1 MAVNKNFVV
10 KNGIEVAEDLIF
22 ANSDLSKVGIGST
35 IPTTTLDVK
44 GQGIAA
50 EDGKFTGILTATSEL
65 NVGSGGTVITALSS
79 GLIGLGTASPQYNVH
94 VVRPNPEASGEISTS
109 LYVSGDAT
117 VTGRVE
123 ANAITLDEGI
133 ETVNLNTTGITTIAS
148 GTITGDLIVTNEE
161 VYTRFDV
168 VNSGSAAYQ
177 FNATGIGFT
186 QNTNNP
192 PLYLNRGQNYRFNVN
207 ASGHP
212 FLIKTLPG
220 TGTGNQYPNGVENNG
235 AAVGIVTFKVP
246 FNSPNTLYYQCQ
258 NHASMVGVMIIDSD
272 GNTGISSGGTLVGS
286 ASTIDFKS
294 STGEGVEAIVTAGVA
309 TVTFTP
315 GVSIGLAIALGS

>member
-22 ANSDLSKVGIGST
+22 ANSNLDKVGIGST

-50 EDGKFTGILTATSEL
+50 EDGKFTGILTATSDL
-65 NVGSGGTVITALSS
+65 NVGLGGTVVRALGS
-79 GLIGLGTASPQYNVH
+79 GLIGLGTASPEYNVH
-94 VVRPNPEASGEISTS
+94 IVRPNPESSGNISTA
-109 LYVSGDAT
+109 LYVSGDVT

-123 ANAITLDEGI
+123 SNSITVDESI
-133 ETVNLNTTGITTIAS
+133 DTLNLNVTGIS
-148 GTITGDLIVTNEE
+148 TITGLEADQSE
-161 VYTRFDV
+161 VFTQFDV
-168 VNSGSAAYQ
+168 VNSGNAAYQ

-186 QNTNNP
+186 QNTLNP
-192 PLYLNRGQNYRFNVN
+192 PIYLSRGENYRFNVN

-212 FLIKTLPG
+212 FYIKELPG
-220 TGTGNQYPNGVENNG
+220 TGTGNVYNDGVVNNG
-235 AAVGIVTFKVP
+235 AEVGIVTFKVP

-258 NHASMVGVMIIDSD
+258 NHASMLGAMIVGST
-272 GNTGISSGGTLVGS
+272 GNIGIQSSGTLVGS
-286 ASTIDFKS
+286 ASSINIIGAD
-294 STGEGVEAIVTAGVA
+294 AIVTAGVA
-309 TVTFTP
+309 TITITP

>member
-22 ANSDLSKVGIGST
+22 ANSDLDKVGIGST

-50 EDGKFTGILTATSEL
+50 QDGLFTGILTATSEL
-65 NVGSGGTVITALSS
+65 RVGSGGTVITALES

-94 VVRPNPEASGEISTS
+94 IVRPNPETSGNISTA
-109 LYVSGDAT
+109 LYVDGDLT

-123 ANAITLDEGI
+123 SN
-133 ETVNLNTTGITTIAS
+133 NLNVTSIA
-148 GTITGDLIVTNEE
+148 TITGLIADQSE
-161 VYTRFDV
+161 VYTQFDV
-168 VNSGSAAYQ
+168 VNSGVGAYQ

-192 PLYLNRGQNYRFNVN
+192 VLYLDRGQNYRFNVN

-220 TGTGNQYPNGVENNG
+220 IGTGNVYSDGVENNG
-235 AAVGIVTFKVP
+235 AQVGIVTFKVP
-246 FNSPNTLYYQCQ
+246 FNAPNTLYYQCQ
-258 NHASMVGVMIIDSD
+258 HHDSMLGVMIIGSA
-272 GNTGISSGGTLVGS
+272 GNIGIQSGGSLVGA
-286 ASTIDFKS
+286 ASSINFVGADA
-294 STGEGVEAIVTAGVA
+294 VVNAGVA

-315 GVSIGLAIALGS
+315 GISIGLAIALGN

>member
-22 ANSDLSKVGIGST
+22 ANSDLGKVGIGST

-50 EDGKFTGILTATSEL
+50 ENGLFSGIVTAISEL
-65 NVGSGGTVITALSS
+65 NVGSGGTVITALPS

-94 VVRPNPEASGEISTS
+94 IVRPNPEASGQISTS
-109 LYVSGDAT
+109 LYVAGDVT
-117 VTGRVE
+117 ITGRVQS
-123 ANAITLDEGI
+123 NAITNSSELKTSNLD
-133 ETVNLNTTGITTIAS
+133 VTGIATISSIEAS
-148 GTITGDLIVTNEE
+148 QKEIFTQ
-161 VYTRFDV
+161 FDV
-168 VNSGSAAYQ
+168 VNSGSGAYQ

-192 PLYLNRGQNYRFNVN
+192 TLYLNKGQNYRFNVN

-212 FLIKTLPG
+212 FLIKTSPG
-220 TGTGNQYPNGVENNG
+220 TGTGNQYINGVENNG
-235 AAVGIVTFKVP
+235 AQVGIVTFKVP
-246 FNSPNTLYYQCQ
+246 FDAPNTLYYQCQ
-258 NHASMVGVMIIDSD
+258 NHTPMVGVIIIDT
-272 GNTGISSGGTLVGS
+272 GGVTGISSSGTLVGS
-286 ASTIDFKS
+286 ASTINFVGITS
-294 STGEGVEAIVTAGVA
+294 AIVTAGVA

-315 GVSIGLAIALGS
+315 GISIGLAIALGG

>member
-22 ANSDLSKVGIGST
+22 ANSDLGKVGIGST

-50 EDGKFTGILTATSEL
+50 EDGLFTGIVTAISEL
-65 NVGSGGTVITALSS
+65 NVGSGGTVITALPS

-94 VVRPNPEASGEISTS
+94 IVRPSPEASGEISTS
-109 LYVSGDAT
+109 LYVAGDLR
-117 VTGRVE
+117 VTGRVLS
-123 ANAITLDEGI
+123 NAQS
-133 ETVNLNTTGITTIAS
+133 NTTELKTSNLDVTGIATISTLEA
-148 GTITGDLIVTNEE
+148 TQKEIFTQ
-161 VYTRFDV
+161 FDV
-168 VNSGSAAYQ
+168 VNSSSGAYQ

-186 QNTNNP
+186 QNTLNP

-220 TGTGNQYPNGVENNG
+220 TGTDNQYPNGVVNNG
-235 AAVGIVTFKVP
+235 AEVGIVTFKVP

-258 NHASMVGVMIIDSD
+258 NHAPMMGVIIVDSD
-272 GNTGISSGGTLVGS
+272 GNLGIQSGGTLVGA
-286 ASTIDFKS
+286 ASSINFVGADA
-294 STGEGVEAIVTAGVA
+294 VITAGIA
-309 TVTFTP
+309 TVTITP
-315 GVSIGLAIALGS
+315 GVSIGLAIALGG

>member
-22 ANSDLSKVGIGST
+22 ANSDLGKVGIGST

-50 EDGKFTGILTATSEL
+50 EDGLFTGIVTAISEL
-65 NVGSGGTVITALSS
+65 NVGSGGTVITALPS

-94 VVRPNPEASGEISTS
+94 IVRPNPEASGQISTS
-109 LYVSGDAT
+109 LYVAGDLR
-117 VTGRVE
+117 VTGRVLS
-123 ANAITLDEGI
+123 NAQSNTTELDTTNLNVSGI
-133 ETVNLNTTGITTIAS
+133 ATVNSLEAS
-148 GTITGDLIVTNEE
+148 QKEIFTQ
-161 VYTRFDV
+161 FDV
-168 VNSGSAAYQ
+168 VNSGSGAYQ

-212 FLIKTLPG
+212 FLIKTSPG

-246 FNSPNTLYYQCQ
+246 FDAPNTLYYQCQ
-258 NHASMVGVMIIDSD
+258 NHAPMVGVMIIDT
-272 GNTGISSGGTLVGS
+272 GGVTGISSGGTLVGS
-286 ASTIDFKS
+286 ASTINFVGAD
-294 STGEGVEAIVTAGVA
+294 AIVTAGVA

-315 GVSIGLAIALGS
+315 GISIGLAIALGG

>member
-22 ANSDLSKVGIGST
+22 ANSDLGKVGIGST

-50 EDGKFTGILTATSEL
+50 QDGLFTGILTATSEL
-65 NVGSGGTVITALSS
+65 NVGAGGTVITALPS
-79 GLIGLGTASPQYNVH
+79 GLIGLGTASPEYNVH
-94 VVRPNPEASGEISTS
+94 IVRPNPESSGNISTA
-109 LYVSGDAT
+109 LYVDGDLT

-133 ETVNLNTTGITTIAS
+133 ETSNLNVTGIAS
-148 GTITGDLIVTNEE
+148 ITGLTANQSE
-161 VYTRFDV
+161 VYTQFDV
-168 VNSGSAAYQ
+168 VNSGSGAYQ

-186 QNTNNP
+186 QNTLNP
-192 PLYLNRGQNYRFNVN
+192 VLYLDRGQNYRFNVN

-220 TGTGNQYPNGVENNG
+220 TGTGNVYNDGVTNNG

-246 FNSPNTLYYQCQ
+246 FNAPNTLYYQCQ
-258 NHASMVGVMIIDSD
+258 LHASMLGVMIVGSA
-272 GNTGISSGGTLVGS
+272 GNIGIQSGGTLVGA
-286 ASTIDFKS
+286 ASSINFVS
-294 STGEGVEAIVTAGVA
+294 SSGSGVDAVVTAGVA
-309 TVTFTP
+309 TVTITP
-315 GVSIGLAIALGS
+315 GVSIGLVIALGS

>member
-22 ANSDLSKVGIGST
+22 ANSDLGKVGIGST

-50 EDGKFTGILTATSEL
+50 EDGLFTGIVTAISEL
-65 NVGSGGTVITALSS
+65 NVGSGGTVITALPS

-94 VVRPNPEASGEISTS
+94 IVRPNPEASGQISTS
-109 LYVSGDAT
+109 LYVAGDLR
-117 VTGRVE
+117 VTGRVLS
-123 ANAITLDEGI
+123 NAQSNTTELDTTNLNVSGI
-133 ETVNLNTTGITTIAS
+133 ATVNSLEAS
-148 GTITGDLIVTNEE
+148 QKEIFTQ
-161 VYTRFDV
+161 FDV
-168 VNSGSAAYQ
+168 VNSGSGAYQ

-212 FLIKTLPG
+212 FLIKNSPG

-246 FNSPNTLYYQCQ
+246 FDAPNTLYYQCQ
-258 NHASMVGVMIIDSD
+258 NHAPMVGVMIIDT
-272 GNTGISSGGTLVGS
+272 GGVTGISSGGTLVGS
-286 ASTIDFKS
+286 ASTINFVGAD
-294 STGEGVEAIVTAGVA
+294 AIVTAGVA

-315 GVSIGLAIALGS
+315 GISIGLAIALGG

>member
-22 ANSDLSKVGIGST
+22 ATSDLDKVGIGST

-65 NVGSGGTVITALSS
+65 NVGLGGTVITALES
-79 GLIGLGTASPQYNVH
+79 GLIGLGTASPEYNVH
-94 VVRPNPEASGEISTS
+94 IVRPNPEASGNISTA
-109 LYVSGDAT
+109 LYVDGDLT

-123 ANAITLDEGI
+123 SNSITVDESI
-133 ETVNLNTTGITTIAS
+133 DTLNLNVTGIA
-148 GTITGDLIVTNEE
+148 TITGLTADQSE
-161 VYTRFDV
+161 VYTQFDV
-168 VNSGSAAYQ
+168 VNSGSGAYQ

-186 QNTNNP
+186 QNTLNP
-192 PLYLNRGQNYRFNVN
+192 VLYLDRGQNYRFNVN

-220 TGTGNQYPNGVENNG
+220 TGTGNVYNDGVTNNG
-235 AAVGIVTFKVP
+235 AQVGIVTFKVP
-246 FNSPNTLYYQCQ
+246 FNAPNTLYYQCQ
-258 NHASMVGVMIIDSD
+258 LHASMLGVMIIGSA
-272 GNTGISSGGTLVGS
+272 GNIGIQSGGTLVGA
-286 ASTIDFKS
+286 ASSINFVS
-294 STGEGVEAIVTAGVA
+294 SSGSGVDAIVTAGVA

-315 GVSIGLAIALGS
+315 GISIGLAIALGS

>member
-22 ANSDLSKVGIGST
+22 ASSDLDKVGIGST

-50 EDGKFTGILTATSEL
+50 EDGKFTGILTAISEL
-65 NVGSGGTVITALSS
+65 NVGSGGTVITALPS

-94 VVRPNPEASGEISTS
+94 IVRPSPEASGEISTS
-109 LYVSGDAT
+109 LYVSGDVT
-117 VTGRVE
+117 VTGRVQS
-123 ANAITLDEGI
+123 NAITNSSEVRTG
-133 ETVNLNTTGITTIAS
+133 NLSVTGIATIN
-148 GTITGDLIVTNEE
+148 TKEIFTQ
-161 VYTRFDV
+161 FDV

-212 FLIKTLPG
+212 FFIKTSPG
-220 TGTGNQYPNGVENNG
+220 TGTGNQYPNGVVNNG

-246 FNSPNTLYYQCQ
+246 FDAPNTLYYQCQ
-258 NHASMVGVMIIDSD
+258 NHAAMVGVMIIDT
-272 GNTGISSGGTLVGS
+272 GGVTGISSSGTLVGS
-286 ASTIDFKS
+286 ASTINFVGITS
-294 STGEGVEAIVTAGVA
+294 AIVTAGIA

-315 GVSIGLAIALGS
+315 GISIGLAIALGS

>member
-50 EDGKFTGILTATSEL
+50 ENGLFSGIVTAISEL

-79 GLIGLGTASPQYNVH
+79 GLIGLGTESPQYNVH
-94 VVRPNPEASGEISTS
+94 IVRPDPEASGQISTS
-109 LYVSGDAT
+109 LYVDGDVT
-117 VTGRVE
+117 ITGRVQS
-123 ANAITLDEGI
+123 NAITNSSELKTSNLD
-133 ETVNLNTTGITTIAS
+133 VTGIATISFIEAS
-148 GTITGDLIVTNEE
+148 QKEIFTQ
-161 VYTRFDV
+161 FDV
-168 VNSGSAAYQ
+168 VNSGSGGYQ

-192 PLYLNRGQNYRFNVN
+192 TLYLNKGQNYRFNVN

-212 FLIKTLPG
+212 FLIKTSPG
-220 TGTGNQYPNGVENNG
+220 TGTGNQYINGVENNG

-246 FNSPNTLYYQCQ
+246 FDAPNTLYYQCQ
-258 NHASMVGVMIIDSD
+258 NHAAMAGTIIID
-272 GNTGISSGGTLVGS
+272 I
-286 ASTIDFKS
+286 
-294 STGEGVEAIVTAGVA
+294 
-309 TVTFTP
+309 TP
-315 GVSIGLAIALGS
+315 GISIGLAIALGG

>member
-22 ANSDLSKVGIGST
+22 ANSDLGKVGIGST

-50 EDGKFTGILTATSEL
+50 EDGLFTGIVTAISEL

-94 VVRPNPEASGEISTS
+94 IVRPDPEASGDISTS
-109 LYVSGDAT
+109 LYVAGDVT
-117 VTGRVE
+117 ITGRVQS
-123 ANAITLDEGI
+123 NAITNSSELKTSNLD
-133 ETVNLNTTGITTIAS
+133 VTGIATISSIEAS
-148 GTITGDLIVTNEE
+148 QKEIFTQ
-161 VYTRFDV
+161 FDV
-168 VNSGSAAYQ
+168 VNSGSGGYQ

-192 PLYLNRGQNYRFNVN
+192 TIYLNKGQNYRFNVN

-212 FLIKTLPG
+212 FLIKTSPG
-220 TGTGNQYPNGVENNG
+220 TGTGNQYINGVENNG
-235 AAVGIVTFKVP
+235 AQVGIVTFKVP
-246 FNSPNTLYYQCQ
+246 FDAPNTLYYQCQ
-258 NHASMVGVMIIDSD
+258 NHAAMAGTIIID
-272 GNTGISSGGTLVGS
+272 I
-286 ASTIDFKS
+286 
-294 STGEGVEAIVTAGVA
+294 
-309 TVTFTP
+309 TP
-315 GVSIGLAIALGS
+315 GISIGLAIALGG

>member
-22 ANSDLSKVGIGST
+22 ANSDLDKVGIGST

-65 NVGSGGTVITALSS
+65 NVGSGGTVITTLPS

-94 VVRPNPEASGEISTS
+94 IVRPDPETSGNISTA

-117 VTGRVE
+117 VSGRVE

-133 ETVNLNTTGITTIAS
+133 ETVDLNVTGIATVSTLEAS
-148 GTITGDLIVTNEE
+148 QSEIFTQFN
-161 VYTRFDV
+161 V
-168 VNSGSAAYQ
+168 VNSGSGAYE
-177 FNATGIGFT
+177 FLATGIGFT
-186 QNTNNP
+186 QNTDNP
-192 PLYLNRGQNYRFNVN
+192 VLYLNRGENYRFNVN

-220 TGTGNQYPNGVENNG
+220 TGTGNVYNDGVENNG
-235 AAVGIVTFKVP
+235 AQVGIVTFKVP
-246 FNSPNTLYYQCQ
+246 FNAPNTLYYQCQ
-258 NHASMVGVMIIDSD
+258 NHASMVGVMIISAA
-272 GNTGISSGGTLVGS
+272 GNVGIESGGTLVGA
-286 ASTIDFKS
+286 ASSINFVS
-294 STGEGVEAIVTAGVA
+294 SSGAGVDAIVTAGVA
-309 TVTFTP
+309 TVTITP
-315 GVSIGLAIALGS
+315 GVSIGLVIALGGN